1 MSIYSARIA
10 MAAAGCWPMQG
21 STAAQQPR
29 TVPLLGLG
37 SLDLLLGG
45 LLLCSCLEL
54 RCFRSPDLLLC
65 CFHCVLAR
73 PPPGGRHTASPI
85 VSNHES
91 ISLRQYWKSYWK
103 LQAIAAVH
111 GCGHTDQVLYVA
123 VQQLATA
130 LCQTSSSWRRSA
142 MFVRLHACD
151 DGCNDDAASTH
162 SWRPP
167 PPPLPW
173 RPLSSPPIDLGP
185 PRWAREAR
193 VAAQPLAP
201 DGPCCNGTG
210 AQVLS
215 AHVCVS

>member
-142 MFVRLHACD
+142 MFVRLHAMM
-151 DGCNDDAASTH
+151 AATTMLP
-162 SWRPP
+162 RRTLGGRLRLRCLGGRCLLL
-167 PPPLPW
+167 PL
-173 RPLSSPPIDLGP
+173 I
-185 PRWAREAR
+185 
-193 VAAQPLAP
+193 
-201 DGPCCNGTG
+201 
-210 AQVLS
+210 
-215 AHVCVS
+215 